1 MSIGWRRGV
10 EPQRHD
16 DEWAAI
22 RLIVRRYALSRT
34 RQPDLADD
42 IAQQA
47 VLNAIEYQQNH
58 IVISLHAL
66 AFRIADN
73 LIKGHYRRLKPISDI
88 SEIDGM
94 ACARPLP
101 DRITEDRAETR
112 AMLEALN
119 KMPPLRRDV
128 FMRRRLDG
136 QSCEDI
142 GRALNLNPKAIEKHI
157 TRALVDLHAARRKW
171 REVETPDKTI
181 KPDND
186 IEEGWAS

>member
-1 MSIGWRRGV
+1 M
-10 EPQRHD
+10 EPQRQD
-16 DEWAAI
+16 EEWAAI
-22 RLIVRRYALSRT
+22 RLILRRYALGRT

-73 LIKGHYRRLKPISDI
+73 LIKTHYRRQKPTQDLSA
-88 SEIDGM
+88 IDEM
-94 ACARPLP
+94 ACSEPLP
-101 DRITEDRAETR
+101 DRIAEGRAETR
-112 AMLEALN
+112 AMLTALN
-119 KMPPLRRDV
+119 LMPPLRRDV

-136 QSCEDI
+136 QSAEEI
-142 GRALNLNPKAIEKHI
+142 GRALNLNAKAVEKHI

-171 REVETPDKTI
+171 REDAAPTMTDKT
-181 KPDND
+181 KTTKQ
-186 IEEGWAS
+186 GWAS

>member
-1 MSIGWRRGV
+1 M
-10 EPQRHD
+10 EPQSRD
-16 DEWAAI
+16 DDWAAI

-34 RQPDLADD
+34 REPDLAED

-73 LIKGHYRRLKPISDI
+73 LIKAHYRRRKPVSDI
-88 SEIDGM
+88 SEIETM

-101 DRITEDRAETR
+101 DRVTEDRAETR

-119 KMPPLRRDV
+119 RMPPLRRDV
-128 FMRRRLDG
+128 FMRRRLEG

-157 TRALVDLHAARRKW
+157 TRALIDLHAARRKW
-171 REVETPDKTI
+171 RDTGASDKAV
-181 KPDND
+181 KADND
-186 IEEGWAS
+186 KEQEGWAS